1 MLMYDTKDL
10 ILIGYTNSYFQID
23 IDSRKLT
30 SGSVFTLN
38 GGATIWRSIKQ
49 GCIVDSTMEAEYVA
63 ACEAT
68 KESVWLR
75 KFLTDLE
82 VVPICIYLSLFSV
95 IAVEQLQILK
105 NQEAISEENILS
117 ANIIS

>member
-1 MLMYDTKDL
+1 
-10 ILIGYTNSYFQID
+10 
-23 IDSRKLT
+23 
-30 SGSVFTLN
+30 
-38 GGATIWRSIKQ
+38 
-49 GCIVDSTMEAEYVA
+49 MEAKYVA
-63 ACEAT
+63 ACEAA

-82 VVPICIYLSLFSV
+82 VVPNIYLPFTLYC
-95 IAVEQLQILK
+95 ITVEQLQILK